1 MLPLNLFTIHCI
13 DWSLRRKRGPYHFI
27 FESADKSSK
36 NLTTFFF
43 PIFFFMFF
51 FQEKF
56 LERGIMIKIQLK
68 VGNTSWG
75 VRDLKCQNK
84 LGEIAVLLSK
94 CQLMGSPTEVM
105 CQVK

>member
-1 MLPLNLFTIHCI
+1 
-13 DWSLRRKRGPYHFI
+13 
-27 FESADKSSK
+27 
-36 NLTTFFF
+36 
-43 PIFFFMFF
+43 
-51 FQEKF
+51 
-56 LERGIMIKIQLK
+56 MIKIQLK